1 MKNEND
7 IKNEKVRHYFPGGN
21 TSNGFV
27 SFYNNILRS
36 TSVGKL
42 GIIKGGPGTG
52 KSSLMKRVGKFF
64 EEKGEYVHY
73 LHCSSDCNSLDGVY
87 LPKFNSAIID
97 GTSPHT
103 VDCRYA
109 GCYDKIFD
117 VGIYIDDNIKN
128 FREEIKETDDNIKAH
143 FSASYEYLRVSKA
156 ILDIMERR
164 SKDALDMG
172 EVNNFCLN
180 ITKRVMSNNDSGKV
194 RKMFLSAITPQ
205 GLKNYINTVMH
216 DKYVIKLDCDVGDNA
231 GFILKKILS
240 YAQNQN
246 IDTDIFYCPLNPD
259 KPEHIVFVNS
269 HLALTV
275 SNKFHNTSYADE
287 VVYFSDFVKKDYNNQ
302 KEAEEYE
309 KYIKKAI
316 NELVKAKKLHDK
328 LESYYVKNFDY
339 SKMDVF
345 YENIIDFMSL

>member
-1 MKNEND
+1 MKNENGV
-7 IKNEKVRHYFPGGN
+7 KNEKVRHYFPGGN
-21 TSNGFV
+21 TSSGFV

-36 TSVGKL
+36 TSVGKM

-52 KSSLMKRVGKFF
+52 KSSLMKKIGKYF

-109 GCYDKIFD
+109 GAFDKIFD
-117 VGIYIDDNIKN
+117 VGVYIKDSIRD
-128 FREEIKETDDNIKAH
+128 FRDEIKQTDDKIKSH
-143 FSASYEYLRVSKA
+143 FSASYEYLRVAKA
-156 ILDIMERR
+156 LLDIMERR
-164 SKDALDMG
+164 SKEALDMG
-172 EVNNFCLN
+172 EVNNFCFN
-180 ITKRVMSNNDSGKV
+180 ITRRVMSDKDSGKF
-194 RKMFLSAITPQ
+194 RKMFLSGITPQ
-205 GLKNYINTVMH
+205 GLKNYIDTVMH
-216 DKYVIKLDCDVGDNA
+216 DKYVIKLECNVGDNA
-231 GFILKKILS
+231 GYILKKILS
-240 YAQNQN
+240 FCENHN
-246 IDTDIFYCPLNPD
+246 TDTDVFYCPLNPD

-287 VVYFSDFVKKDYNNQ
+287 VRYFSDFVNKDYNNQ

-309 KYIKKAI
+309 RYIKKAV
-316 NELVKAKKLHDK
+316 NELGKAKKLHDK

-339 SKMDVF
+339 DKLGIF
-345 YENIIDFMSL
+345 YDDIISFLVL